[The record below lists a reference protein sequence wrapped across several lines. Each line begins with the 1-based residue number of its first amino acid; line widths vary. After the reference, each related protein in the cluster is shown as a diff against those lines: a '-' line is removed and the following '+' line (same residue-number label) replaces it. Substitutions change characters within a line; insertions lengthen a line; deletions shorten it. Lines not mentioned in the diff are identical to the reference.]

1 MRTTLATSVTSLA
14 GLLFFSQS
22 LFAGVVTIDF
32 ETFPDSTPILD
43 STAITTQFPGLTFTN
58 TTVITAGISLN
69 EFEFP
74 PYSGVNVAFD
84 DGGPITID
92 FASPVLSLG
101 GYFTY
106 LEPLTMAGFDASDN
120 EVASATSLFSNNL
133 ACGGG
138 PPCPGDPGSSPN
150 EFISVAFSSGIS
162 AVTITADPGG
172 SSFTMDNATYTTAG
186 ATVPEPGSL
195 LLVLSATAFLF
206 ASRRKL
212 PLRQ

>member
-1 MRTTLATSVTSLA
+1 LTYLA

-22 LFAGVVTIDF
+22 LLAGVVTIDF
-32 ETFPDSTPILD
+32 ETFPDSTPIAD

-84 DGGPITID
+84 DGGSITID
-92 FASPVLSLG
+92 FSSPVLSFG

-162 AVTITADPGG
+162 AVTITGDPGG
-172 SSFTMDNATYTTAG
+172 SSFTMDNATYTTATT
-186 ATVPEPGSL
+186 TVPEP
-195 LLVLSATAFLF
+195 ATAILFLTGV
-206 ASRRKL
+206 AGLLAIPRTVR
-212 PLRQ
+212 